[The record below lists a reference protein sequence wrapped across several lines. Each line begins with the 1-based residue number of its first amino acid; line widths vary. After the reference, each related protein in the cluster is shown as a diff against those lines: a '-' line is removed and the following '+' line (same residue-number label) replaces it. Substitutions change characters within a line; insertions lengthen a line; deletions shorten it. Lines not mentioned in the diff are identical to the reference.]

1 MDFGPLCDWNPV
13 IRMTTIR
20 RDREERGYIKG
31 LYCPILTFFCCI
43 GKGITWEHKDNIKH
57 MLSLLTY
64 RVFHMDGPKTKVHI
78 CCFYLFKIIHFWAWI
93 PEFKWQDS
101 MSKNMVIAMFYF
113 FTNPWGNPCMNIFH
127 FAFVLAKKINW
138 IGNSFSRSDLLYVC
152 VEKRRACVYEVIL
165 SICIYSQ
172 VCCLGGKSS
181 RNAV

>member
-1 MDFGPLCDWNPV
+1 MEKESPGS
-13 IRMTTIR
+13 IKTTLSI
-20 RDREERGYIKG
+20 
-31 LYCPILTFFCCI
+31 CF
-43 GKGITWEHKDNIKH
+43 
-57 MLSLLTY
+57 LSLHTGYSTWMDQKPKFILV
-64 RVFHMDGPKTKVHI
+64 VFI
-78 CCFYLFKIIHFWAWI
+78 FFKITNFWPWN

-101 MSKNMVIAMFYF
+101 SSKDIVIVMFYF

>member
-64 RVFHMDGPKTKVHI
+64 RVFHMDGPKTKVHF

-101 MSKNMVIAMFYF
+101 MSKNILHRHVYKSMRD
-113 FTNPWGNPCMNIFH
+113 T
-127 FAFVLAKKINW
+127 
-138 IGNSFSRSDLLYVC
+138 LY
-152 VEKRRACVYEVIL
+152 KY
-165 SICIYSQ
+165 ICIPL
-172 VCCLGGKSS
+172 CFCIGKED
-181 RNAV
+181 